1 MTEATKGVLAML
13 GCCALWGLSGAY
25 YALLR
30 EVPVLEVMA
39 HRTFWSFIVFAG
51 IILATGRM
59 ARLRTALS
67 TGPTLRRIAV
77 SALVISFNWT
87 LFIYA
92 IHSGQ
97 AIESSLGYYI
107 FPFVAV
113 VLGVVVFAERPSPVQ
128 WGAIV
133 LAGVAVLTLTFGLG
147 AAPWIAIALAF
158 SFGAYGLLKKR
169 LSEGPITTVTAEV
182 LLLLPLSLGFILW
195 LEVQG
200 QGAFGR
206 SLHTSLLLIGAG
218 VLTGGPLILFSYAAQ
233 RLTYGTLGVLQYLNP
248 TLQFATA
255 VLVLGEAVT
264 PWHMLAFPLIWVAV
278 IIFSRAALR
287 QDKASRSRDIT
298 ASGVS

>member
-39 HRTFWSFIVFAG
+39 HRTFWSFVVFAG

-113 VLGVVVFAERPSPVQ
+113 VLGVVFFAERPSPVQ
-128 WGAIV
+128 WGAIA
-133 LAGVAVLTLTFGLG
+133 LAGVAVLTLTLGLG
-147 AAPWIAIALAF
+147 AAPWIALALAF

-182 LLLLPLSLGFILW
+182 LLLLPLSLGFLLW
-195 LEVQG
+195 LESQG
-200 QGAFGR
+200 QGTFGR
-206 SLHTSLLLIGAG
+206 SLQTSLLLIGAG

-287 QDKASRSRDIT
+287 QDKASRSRDIM

>member
-218 VLTGGPLILFSYAAQ
+218 VLTGGPLILFS
-233 RLTYGTLGVLQYLNP
+233 
-248 TLQFATA
+248 
-255 VLVLGEAVT
+255 
-264 PWHMLAFPLIWVAV
+264 
-278 IIFSRAALR
+278 
-287 QDKASRSRDIT
+287 
-298 ASGVS
+298 